1 MANLSKIKY
10 LFTISEIIFC
20 NFSNIPK
27 LYTSIFSSSK
37 SFFFYRFNFN
47 NDRRCGRI
55 YNRIYLLFCSRYKFY
70 KCIGSI
76 FASIKYLCIFIF
88 INKGFI
94 IIFCRYIIFYLIP
107 IIVIFIF
114 SIAVFYRNDYSS
126 STLLFFRCTIS
137 LSLLILQYF
146 LCWHSR

>member
-1 MANLSKIKY
+1 MANLSKFKY

-37 SFFFYRFNFN
+37 SFFFYRFNFDDN
-47 NDRRCGRI
+47 RRCGRI

-70 KCIGSI
+70 KCISSI
-76 FASIKYLCIFIF
+76 FTAIKYLCIFIF
-88 INKGFI
+88 RNKGFI
-94 IIFCRYIIFYLIP
+94 FIFCRYKFFYLIA

-126 STLLFFRCTIS
+126 STLLFF
-137 LSLLILQYF
+137 
-146 LCWHSR
+146 